1 MNINPNTSI
10 QFPCGVTMKN
20 RFMLA
25 PLTNLQSHED
35 GQLSDDEFHWLTM
48 RAKGQFG
55 LVMTC
60 ASHVQEVGK
69 GFPGQLGIFSDKHIA
84 GHTKLAKEIK
94 AYGSVAVIQLH
105 HAGMRSPQK
114 LIHQA
119 PVCPTAHE
127 KYGSRALSL
136 EEVGELRDDFIAA
149 AVRAKKSGYDGVE
162 IHGAHGYILTQFLS
176 KTINQRTDIYGGSL
190 ENRFR
195 LILEII
201 EGVRAACGKDFLLGL
216 RLSPERFGMEIKEIK
231 TVCQQLIDSDLIDF
245 LDISLWDCFK
255 MPEEKE
261 YQNMSLLEHFTSLDF
276 KNVLLTV
283 AGKISGG
290 KEVNEILNA
299 GVDFVTI
306 GKSGILHHDFPVK
319 VIENPNFEPIKLPVS
334 EAYLVKEGLGEKFV
348 AYMKGW
354 NGFVE
359 EVV

>member
-10 QFPCGVTMKN
+10 QFPCGVIMKN